1 MQNISEQL
9 NSVDLFFS
17 PDQKTQIDKLL
28 EIDKVI
34 SNKNLDLYFK
44 KLMYPVLDGE
54 LCVYHHKPKN
64 PIASKAI
71 VFVAGWGSSLHSFI
85 DCYQS
90 IVNKVEIYHIET
102 REKNSSRIN
111 ITKTNMTIE
120 QYAQDIADILASLNF
135 NNPDDY
141 LIAGACWGSSIIL
154 KGLIKNILPTTTYVL
169 FDPMHALWFPKWLLN
184 YIIPIVPVWLAK
196 IIKPIGKRIALF
208 GMKEPVQRK
217 RSSDFIDNGDMRK
230 WKQAA
235 IQAKDFALI
244 GNLHC
249 IKKEVFIV
257 NGTKDKIHDQRYYPL
272 IAAGIPKG
280 RFLFMKTDES
290 NRELLIGR
298 ILYKFATMNMEQML
312 PGTLKSFEKVLSRK

>member
-1 MQNISEQL
+1 MHDISEQL
-9 NSVDLFFS
+9 NSVDLLFT
-17 PDQKTQIDKLL
+17 PDQKTQINKLL
-28 EIDKVI
+28 DIDRVI
-34 SNKNLDLYFK
+34 SNSNLDLYFE

-111 ITKTNMTIE
+111 ITKTNMTVE

-154 KGLIKNILPTTTYVL
+154 QGLIINILPLTTYVL
-169 FDPMHALWFPKWLLN
+169 FDPMHTLWFPKWLLN
-184 YIIPIVPVWLAK
+184 WIIPIVPIWLAK
-196 IIKPIGKRIALF
+196 LIKPIGKRIALF
-208 GMKEPVQRK
+208 GMKEQAQRK
-217 RSSDFIDNGDMRK
+217 RSGDFIDNGDMRK

-235 IQAKDFALI
+235 IQAKDFELI
-244 GNLHC
+244 GHLSH
-249 IKKEVFIV
+249 ITTEVFIV
-257 NGTKDKIHDQRYYPL
+257 NGTKDKIYDQRYYPL
-272 IAAGIPKG
+272 IATEIPKG

-298 ILYKFATMNMEQML
+298 ILYKFAITNSEKIL
-312 PGTLKSFEKVLSRK
+312 PGTLQPFEKVLSRK